1 MKKLILICVL
11 LLFPMITSC
20 YSMVA
25 TGLLYTY
32 AYIDVTKKEKEEA
45 QKRAEQEKEEA
56 QKRAEQEKEEAQKR
70 AEQEKIEEEKRVAR
84 ENARARISKKYNRPW
99 CDKSSISEYIESSPY
114 QKRCLIELNSS
125 FYVFEQS
132 PHGTLV
138 SAGHRS
144 RAYLIERNN
153 TDSSLPDDD
162 VIPGGILEYTGL
174 YQYISIRGGTN
185 TVLKFKR
192 LQ

>member
-32 AYIDVTKKEKEEA
+32 AYIDVTKK
-45 QKRAEQEKEEA
+45 EKEEA